1 MTMIMKWP
9 AYFII
14 WFSFNNNFRFSI
26 KWNSPLI
33 YILFS
38 LSLTF
43 WYFLIC
49 SKICKCLFK
58 KLVFYLLKRT
68 VNIVLSWSDP
78 CKSMQLSIHKGTFK
92 LIYRLCKILELKA
105 QYFREKDSFDTN
117 ETFLR
122 CTILEKSVKS
132 FVIFH
137 QHGSETFFTII

>member
-1 MTMIMKWP
+1 MK
-9 AYFII
+9 YTCSMETVQQNGRFTL
-14 WFSFNNNFRFSI
+14 FSSKFPSN
-26 KWNSPLI
+26 I
-33 YILFS
+33 YSILFVFDI
-38 LSLTF
+38 LVF
-43 WYFLIC
+43 FN
-49 SKICKCLFK
+49 LFK
-58 KLVFYLLKRT
+58 NLQMFIQTVYLLKRT